1 MIAVGQKFH
10 KLTIL
15 GTAPH
20 RRKNRMWQV
29 RCDCGEIFNQY
40 QFLLKS
46 GRSTQ
51 CKACGYKSPK
61 NLSQASEMGKAN
73 RKHGKA
79 GSPEYKAWQAIKNRC
94 LKTSDPRYP
103 SYGGRGIG
111 MHPEWQTDFAA
122 FLDHVGERPSKAF
135 SIDRL
140 DNDRGYVPGNVA
152 WRTIDEQNS
161 NRRNTRFVEYQGELI
176 PFSTFCKRVNGNY
189 TRLHRRIFRL
199 GWSVEDAIRIED
211 GRVGA

>member
-15 GTAPH
+15 GAAPH

-29 RCDCGEIFNQY
+29 RCDCEEIFNQY

-51 CKACGYKSPK
+51 CKTCGYKSPK

-103 SYGGRGIG
+103 SYGGRGIV
-111 MHPEWQTDFAA
+111 MHLEWQTNFTA

-140 DNDRGYVPGNVA
+140 DNDSGYVPGNVA

-161 NRRNTRFVEYQGELI
+161 NRRNTRFVEYQGESI

-199 GWSVEDAIRIED
+199 GWSVEDALRIED
-211 GRVGA
+211 GRVGV